1 MSSKKTYY
9 HYTDKRGA
17 EGIAKSKEIKAST
30 DTKTDARFG
39 TGVYLTRKDPVS
51 NDPKEIIRNNYDD
64 GQRVVNNPE
73 MVAKVENVVEVKL
86 DSNEVQKV
94 SNDRD
99 VYLYKGD
106 LDLNKHEHKIQ
117 KNPNT
122 KNTFVY
128 I

>member
-1 MSSKKTYY
+1 MSSQKKTYY
-9 HYTDKRGA
+9 HYTDQSGVK
-17 EGIAKSKEIKAST
+17 GISKSKEIKAST
-30 DTKTDARFG
+30 DTTNDAVYG
-39 TGVYLTRKDPVS
+39 PGVYLTSMDPR

-64 GQRVVNNPE
+64 GPSVVNNPK
-73 MVAKVENVVEVKL
+73 MAAKVENVVAVKL

-117 KNPNT
+117 KTPNT
-122 KNTFVY
+122 KNRFAYT
-128 I
+128 

>member
-1 MSSKKTYY
+1 M
-9 HYTDKRGA
+9 
-17 EGIAKSKEIKAST
+17 
-30 DTKTDARFG
+30 
-39 TGVYLTRKDPVS
+39 DPR

-64 GQRVVNNPE
+64 GPSVVNNPK
-73 MVAKVENVVEVKL
+73 MAAKVENVVEVKL

-122 KNTFVY
+122 KNTFAY
-128 I
+128 T

>member
-1 MSSKKTYY
+1 
-9 HYTDKRGA
+9 
-17 EGIAKSKEIKAST
+17 
-30 DTKTDARFG
+30 
-39 TGVYLTRKDPVS
+39 
-51 NDPKEIIRNNYDD
+51 
-64 GQRVVNNPE
+64 

-94 SNDRD
+94 SNNRD

>member
-1 MSSKKTYY
+1 M
-9 HYTDKRGA
+9 
-17 EGIAKSKEIKAST
+17 
-30 DTKTDARFG
+30 
-39 TGVYLTRKDPVS
+39 S

>member
-1 MSSKKTYY
+1 M
-9 HYTDKRGA
+9 
-17 EGIAKSKEIKAST
+17 
-30 DTKTDARFG
+30 
-39 TGVYLTRKDPVS
+39 DPR

-64 GQRVVNNPE
+64 GPNVVNNPK

-94 SNDRD
+94 SNNRD

-122 KNTFVY
+122 KNRFGYV
-128 I
+128 

>member
-1 MSSKKTYY
+1 MSFTAYLVLKYY
-9 HYTDKRGA
+9 LV
-17 EGIAKSKEIKAST
+17 
-30 DTKTDARFG
+30 
-39 TGVYLTRKDPVS
+39 GVYLTSMDPR

-64 GQRVVNNPE
+64 GSSVVNNPK
-73 MVAKVENVVEVKL
+73 MAAKVENVVAVKL
-86 DSNEVQKV
+86 ERNEVEKV

-122 KNTFVY
+122 KNRFAY

>member
-1 MSSKKTYY
+1 M
-9 HYTDKRGA
+9 
-17 EGIAKSKEIKAST
+17 
-30 DTKTDARFG
+30 
-39 TGVYLTRKDPVS
+39 S

-64 GQRVVNNPE
+64 GPSVVNNPK
-73 MVAKVENVVEVKL
+73 MAAKVENVVEVKL

-122 KNTFVY
+122 KNTFAY
-128 I
+128 T

>member
-1 MSSKKTYY
+1 M
-9 HYTDKRGA
+9 
-17 EGIAKSKEIKAST
+17 
-30 DTKTDARFG
+30 
-39 TGVYLTRKDPVS
+39 S

-94 SNDRD
+94 SNNRD